1 MVGSWVT
8 AAEVVPVVGGSEA
21 AGRVGG
27 VDPGFPPWCT
37 ALSVGL

>member
-1 MVGSWVT
+1 MVGGWVT

-27 VDPGFPPWCT
+27 IDPEFPPWCI
-37 ALSVGL
+37 AWSVDL